1 MSSSKPTVKILT
13 GGENRSDD
21 QILAAHDSQFAHT
34 LPGSDDS
41 PLVIMELLQRLRV
54 RDVMRD
60 RDIISVTRDDS
71 LRTAQQLMKSN
82 KISGVPILEDKRLF
96 GIISVNDIIKALE
109 GGWIDESC
117 RAHMATNLVVLEEDM
132 PLAFA
137 IKFFQN
143 YTFGRFPVLNKNRD
157 FVGIVSQR
165 DLTRVLM
172 KELTKEIA
180 KLEGKV
186 VPPEEQAR
194 SEGALPFYSM
204 RQFVVVRND
213 LQNAG
218 KAANEIRQL
227 LKEKKIDRAT
237 ARRELGLD
245 ERPLVLSFGGSLGA
259 EKINN
264 AMVTVL
270 KNSMAAGDMQHIHAT
285 GKGNFDTFTAALG
298 ETSAAVQVREYIDD
312 MPRCM
317 AAADLVISRCGAMT
331 LAELPIAAKPSILIP
346 SPYVAENHQFF
357 NAQVLVGRGA
367 AVCIEEK
374 DLSGDAL
381 WSAVETLVR
390 DPEKRR
396 AMAAGAASLAV
407 PDATDRI
414 YAAITDVLNA

>member
-109 GGWIDESC
+109 GGWIDESF

-218 KAANEIRQL
+218 KAANEI
-227 LKEKKIDRAT
+227 KKMMKDA
-237 ARRELGLD
+237 GLD
-245 ERPLVLSFGGSLGA
+245 NKVVRGVAVAAYELEINICIHSLGGT
-259 EKINN
+259 I
-264 AMVTVL
+264 TFIL
-270 KNSMAAGDMQHIHAT
+270 DT
-285 GKGNFDTFTAALG
+285 GKATIIAKDRGPGISDVEWACQDGTSTANDWIRSMGFGAGMGLANSKRVSDNFNI
-298 ETSAAVQVREYIDD
+298 TS
-312 MPRCM
+312 
-317 AAADLVISRCGAMT
+317 
-331 LAELPIAAKPSILIP
+331 KIP
-346 SPYVAENHQFF
+346 TGTTVMCEFKLKGS
-357 NAQVLVGRGA
+357 
-367 AVCIEEK
+367 
-374 DLSGDAL
+374 D
-381 WSAVETLVR
+381 
-390 DPEKRR
+390 
-396 AMAAGAASLAV
+396 
-407 PDATDRI
+407 
-414 YAAITDVLNA
+414 